1 MNLSNAIGVSAMVLI
16 GTSVL
21 WLGLASRKRGDR
33 NWWAYL
39 VSLPV
44 ILYVALAAVLGHPVS
59 GARH

>member
-1 MNLSNAIGVSAMVLI
+1 MNLSNAIEAGAMVLI
-16 GTSVL
+16 GISLV
-21 WLGLASRKRGDR
+21 WLSLASRKRGDK

-39 VSLPV
+39 VSLPI